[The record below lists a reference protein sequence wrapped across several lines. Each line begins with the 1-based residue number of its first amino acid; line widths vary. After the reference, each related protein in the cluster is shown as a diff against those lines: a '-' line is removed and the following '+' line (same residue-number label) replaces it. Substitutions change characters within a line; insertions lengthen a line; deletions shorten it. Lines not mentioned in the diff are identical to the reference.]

1 VTGVLA
7 VDRVRT
13 VVAGVIGR
21 VSTAWASLSW
31 AGKSLLWG
39 FVLTVLW
46 MRFSPRGLDNRV
58 VVDGLVFFV
67 GPMLLASAYGKDIGY
82 RVDRVAVRNALLLA
96 VFVLP
101 FYLVGSSLP
110 SIREFYP
117 MWGTAAELRAPAAF
131 AAHAGKQFLLV
142 LAVET
147 YYRGLLCVGVGE
159 RFGIKAAFISP
170 VVYAIHHASKPPI
183 ELLLSGPTDVL
194 FGAVDYKS
202 NSLLPSV
209 VAHGVGLVFLDWL
222 VIHEPLIP
230 PETVAEWIQWLPI
243 PL

>member
-1 VTGVLA
+1 MSTSV
-7 VDRVRT
+7 VDSVGRVRD
-13 VVAGVIGR
+13 
-21 VSTAWASLSW
+21 AWQSLSW
-31 AGKSLLWG
+31 TGKSLLWG

-46 MRFSPRGLDNRV
+46 MRYSPGGLEQRV
-58 VVDGLVFFV
+58 VVDGLIFFV
-67 GPMLLASAYGKDIGY
+67 GPMVLAATYGRDIGY
-82 RVDRVAVRNALLLA
+82 RIDRKAIRNAALLA
-96 VFVLP
+96 LFVLP

-110 SIREFYP
+110 SIREYYP
-117 MWGTAAELRAPAAF
+117 MWGTAAELRDPGAF
-131 AAHAGKQFLLV
+131 VAHALKQFALV

-183 ELLLSGPTDVL
+183 EILLSGPTDVL

-209 VAHGVGLVFLDWL
+209 IAHGAGLVLLDWL
-222 VIHEPLIP
+222 VIHDPVIATD
-230 PETVAEWIQWLPI
+230 TVMGWLRWLPVPI
-243 PL
+243 